1 MNFWNY
7 IVLLRPTRLGML
19 VEPTPEEMEAVGDHY
34 NYYKSMVEQGQVL
47 LAGRTGGDAEQVYG
61 IGIFHAE
68 SMLEA
73 ESIAQKDP
81 AIVAGVMTAE
91 VQPYGLALLTENP
104 HRLP

>member
-19 VEPTPEEMEAVGDHY
+19 VEPTPEEMEAVGGHFS
-34 NYYKSMVEQGQVL
+34 YYSSLVKDGQML
-47 LAGRTGGDAEQVYG
+47 LAGRSSGDADRVFG

-68 SMLEA
+68 SLEQA
-73 ESIAQKDP
+73 EAIIQKDP

-104 HRLP
+104 HR